1 MYENCI
7 EKFNCNRYP
16 NGCSVHCYR
25 ALGQHESI
33 VNANSFQ
40 TTTCCPETVTV
51 FPQDRIYEGPAGRD
65 GLNGKDLEFKW
76 IYTDTEVRLAVR
88 EKGTEIWYNSP
99 SLIGPKGEQGIQGLT
114 GERGPKGD
122 AGMRGIQGPKGEQG
136 EQGPQGIPGP
146 RGATGPQGPRGEQGI
161 QGPQGPQG
169 ERGLKGD
176 TGNTGPQGPQGI
188 QGPKGDTGNTPYI
201 GGNGNWWIGNTDLG
215 VSASGGYTLP
225 KATTEALGGIKVG
238 QGLEITEDGVL
249 SAQVTEVDSVIYD
262 VISNGATEADI
273 ALDMLDS
280 VNKVYQDYLNNKNSM
295 INLYTS
301 FKNIN
306 SIPYAGIYTIESVTD
321 TSFRLSSDIK
331 KLSKSR
337 SNNSGITDN
346 TIIRIT
352 CSAVITNG
360 VVTSCSLYSGYES
373 NDAYFLETNYN
384 YPTPYVPRYDG
395 SPATKKYVDDSVANI
410 TVDAPIY
417 THVSSATSTADL
429 ITELLPIVNNM
440 YNDYLANK
448 VTVLSLVCT
457 DSNLTS
463 FTDIYNIY
471 SISDYS
477 LTLIS
482 SSSRPSKKEISGDS
496 YTNIQDYYRTISGVL
511 SSDHTCVEQ
520 VTISLYGYNQSSRY
534 LDVGTNYGTPYEPLY
549 PGSPATKK
557 YVDDAI
563 AKETL
568 VYRGDY
574 DNTIAYNTGDV
585 VRYVNDSNFSYYFI
599 SLIDN
604 NNDEITGPDK
614 SSEYWVN
621 INYHTHF
628 TEMVKISDVD
638 FDVNFPIPMM
648 NGNYVYRPYKGVQA
662 TINAKTGLL
671 KVMDL
676 EINGSSAATEEY
688 VNEMLKS
695 VGGECNIP
703 KYVGTAENP
712 IDFGELYEKEFMN
725 EDGTHHIGPKSGK
738 CFLEGYVKVGDGLL
752 SIGQFQ
758 TDLIQFLYSN
768 TDYIPKNFATLD
780 EITMGCEP
788 VLVDYIYLGE
798 ETDVGFLV
806 VFDACGAKIPSL
818 ATPYSGFVSPY
829 SMLEL
834 TKPAP
839 EANVLSKNNTTE
851 YTPTGNYHPATK
863 KYVDDKITCGT
874 EDLTAGTSELA
885 TGTVYFVYE

>member
-88 EKGTEIWYNSP
+88 EKGTETWYNSP

-122 AGMRGIQGPKGEQG
+122 AGMPGLQGPIGPMGIQGPQG
-136 EQGPQGIPGP
+136 VPGP

-161 QGPQGPQG
+161 QGVQGVQG

-188 QGPKGDTGNTPYI
+188 QGPKGDAGDTPYI

-301 FKNIN
+301 FRNTN

-331 KLSKSR
+331 TLSKTR
-337 SNNSGITDN
+337 SNSGMTSN
-346 TIIRIT
+346 TTIRIT

-429 ITELLPIVNNM
+429 VTELLPIVNNM

-457 DSNLTS
+457 NSSLTS

-482 SSSRPSKKEISGDS
+482 SSSRPSKKEISDDS
-496 YTNIQDYYRTISGVL
+496 YTNIKDYYRTISGVL

-534 LDVGTNYGTPYEPLY
+534 LDVKTNYGTPYEPLY

-568 VYRGDY
+568 VYKGDY
-574 DNTIAYNTGDV
+574 DNTVAYNTGDV
-585 VRYVNDSNFSYYFI
+585 VRYVNDSQFSYYFI

-604 NNDEITGPDK
+604 NNNEITGPDK
-614 SSEYWVN
+614 ASEYWAN
-621 INYHTHF
+621 INYHTNYA
-628 TEMVKISDVD
+628 EMVKLSDVD

-648 NGNYVYRPYKGVQA
+648 NGNYVYKPYKEVQA

-671 KVMDL
+671 KVTGL
-676 EINGSSAATEEY
+676 EINGSPAATEEY
-688 VNEMLKS
+688 VNDHGIKVLEASTDNVIDFNTLTEPGTYLIKNCSDGAGTTIHSGLYPNLTTVYTDVMLEVREVVNDGIKS
-695 VGGECNIP
+695 VYQIRTFGSATWANTRYLHDGEWSSWNSPKLSASSITAGVLAGQVKADATATADTGVAQVRNI
-703 KYVGTAENP
+703 
-712 IDFGELYEKEFMN
+712 
-725 EDGTHHIGPKSGK
+725 
-738 CFLEGYVKVGDGLL
+738 
-752 SIGQFQ
+752 
-758 TDLIQFLYSN
+758 
-768 TDYIPKNFATLD
+768 
-780 EITMGCEP
+780 
-788 VLVDYIYLGE
+788 
-798 ETDVGFLV
+798 
-806 VFDACGAKIPSL
+806 
-818 ATPYSGFVSPY
+818 
-829 SMLEL
+829 
-834 TKPAP
+834 
-839 EANVLSKNNTTE
+839 EASTT
-851 YTPTGNYHPATK
+851 
-863 KYVDDKITCGT
+863 
-874 EDLTAGTSELA
+874 DLTAGSSTLA
-885 TGTVYFVYE
+885 TGDIYLVYE

>member
-7 EKFNCNRYP
+7 EKFSCNRYP

-122 AGMRGIQGPKGEQG
+122 AGMPGLQGPIGPMG
-136 EQGPQGIPGP
+136 MQGPQGIPGP

-161 QGPQGPQG
+161 QGVQGVQG

-176 TGNTGPQGPQGI
+176 TGNTGPQGEQGPQGI
-188 QGPKGDTGNTPYI
+188 QGPKGDAGDTPYI
-201 GGNGNWWIGNTDLG
+201 GGNGNWWIGNTDLN
-215 VSASGGYTLP
+215 VAASGGYTLP

-301 FKNIN
+301 FRNIN

-384 YPTPYVPRYDG
+384 YPTPYEPKYD
-395 SPATKKYVDDSVANI
+395 
-410 TVDAPIY
+410 
-417 THVSSATSTADL
+417 
-429 ITELLPIVNNM
+429 
-440 YNDYLANK
+440 
-448 VTVLSLVCT
+448 
-457 DSNLTS
+457 
-463 FTDIYNIY
+463 
-471 SISDYS
+471 
-477 LTLIS
+477 
-482 SSSRPSKKEISGDS
+482 
-496 YTNIQDYYRTISGVL
+496 
-511 SSDHTCVEQ
+511 
-520 VTISLYGYNQSSRY
+520 
-534 LDVGTNYGTPYEPLY
+534 
-549 PGSPATKK
+549 GSPATKK

-568 VYRGDY
+568 VYKGDY

-585 VRYVNDSNFSYYFI
+585 VRYVSDSNFSYYFI

-614 SSEYWVN
+614 SNEYWAN
-621 INYHTHF
+621 INYHTNF
-628 TEMVKISDVD
+628 AEMVKLSDVD

-648 NGNYVYRPYKGVQA
+648 NGNYVYKPFKEVQA

-671 KVMDL
+671 KVMGL
-676 EINGSSAATEEY
+676 EINGSPAATEEY
-688 VNEMLKS
+688 VNDHGIKVLEASEDNIIDFNTLTEPGCYLVKNCLHAVTVNSSPFLVRNRIYDIFVEVIKEYTDTGEHYQTMQYAKGEYNRTYYRNYLVSTEKWVGWTNTIPTSTLSQGTLKT
-695 VGGECNIP
+695 GMECSTPTEDAHIANKAYVDNAISGVSTEGFTTLEASTDNVIDFNTLTEP
-703 KYVGTAENP
+703 GVYLIKNCSDGVGTTLNAPYTNTKYTRDILLTIKHFYSTPGAAATSILQESVVQLTTSHIAQYHRNCT
-712 IDFGELYEKEFMN
+712 ISTNLWMEWDATITANSTSVSALETAQVRNIYA
-725 EDGTHHIGPKSGK
+725 GT
-738 CFLEGYVKVGDGLL
+738 
-752 SIGQFQ
+752 
-758 TDLIQFLYSN
+758 T
-768 TDYIPKNFATLD
+768 
-780 EITMGCEP
+780 
-788 VLVDYIYLGE
+788 
-798 ETDVGFLV
+798 
-806 VFDACGAKIPSL
+806 
-818 ATPYSGFVSPY
+818 
-829 SMLEL
+829 
-834 TKPAP
+834 
-839 EANVLSKNNTTE
+839 
-851 YTPTGNYHPATK
+851 
-863 KYVDDKITCGT
+863 
-874 EDLTAGTSELA
+874 DLTAGSSTLA
-885 TGTVYFVYE
+885 TGDIYLVYE